1 MKLSETALPGV
12 VLIEPRVFED
22 ARGYFLETWHQ
33 SRYAEAGLDVRF
45 VQDNVSY
52 SRHGVLR
59 GLHFQHPNPQGK
71 LVYVLEGEVFDVAV
85 DVRVDSPSF
94 GRWVGTTLSA
104 DNKRQM
110 YIPPGYA
117 HGFCVTG
124 DHALFMY
131 KCTDFHHPQAEV
143 GIRWDDPD
151 LAIAWP
157 LTHPQVGDKDQHAP
171 ALKDLPRERLPVFQ
185 LP

>member
-1 MKLSETALPGV
+1 MKLIETALPGV

-33 SRYAEAGLDVRF
+33 SRYAEAGLDLRF
-45 VQDNVSY
+45 VQDNISY

-59 GLHFQHPNPQGK
+59 GLHFQNPNPQGK

-85 DVRVDSPSF
+85 DVRVGSPSF
-94 GRWVGTTLSA
+94 GRWVGVALSA

-131 KCTDFHHPQAEV
+131 KCTDFYHPQAEA

-157 LTHPQVGDKDQHAP
+157 LANPQVGDKDRRAP

-185 LP
+185 SP